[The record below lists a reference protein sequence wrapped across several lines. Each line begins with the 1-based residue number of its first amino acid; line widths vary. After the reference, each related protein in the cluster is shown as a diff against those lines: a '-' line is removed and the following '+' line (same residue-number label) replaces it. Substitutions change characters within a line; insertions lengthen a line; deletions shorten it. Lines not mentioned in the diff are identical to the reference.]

1 MSRLLSSD
9 ENDDE
14 EVFPMDMA
22 AVLRDRY
29 RWVVAEF
36 SKSALSSHFGQARD
50 SPTPFF
56 ETFNQYRWY
65 RGGIDT
71 RPMHTKQQWLSR
83 PSLDIFYYMNSLV
96 ASLKAMG
103 WAKILGFQQDWNEA
117 VIWQFYATLEVHAD
131 KE

>member
-29 RWVVAEF
+29 RWVVAKF
-36 SKSALSSHFGQARD
+36 SKSALSRHIRQARD

-56 ETFNQYRWY
+56 ETFN
-65 RGGIDT
+65 
-71 RPMHTKQQWLSR
+71 
-83 PSLDIFYYMNSLV
+83 
-96 ASLKAMG
+96 
-103 WAKILGFQQDWNEA
+103 
-117 VIWQFYATLEVHAD
+117 
-131 KE
+131 